1 MTPHRKTVIALDF
14 DRTFTSDIPFW
25 RTFVLHA
32 LERGHTVYCVTA
44 RHDNETNRK
53 QIEELFGPI
62 VFPQLG
68 GVIYTQ
74 HQSKRAVAQG
84 LGVRIDIWI
93 DDMPEGVGK
102 QSKSD
107 FQKHELQHKVYEELP
122 VFQPAVVCPHEV
134 WTPAR

>member
-44 RHDNETNRK
+44 RHENETNVK
-53 QIEELFGPI
+53 QVETLFGPT
-62 VFPQLG
+62 VFPLLA
-68 GVIYTQ
+68 GVIYTH
-74 HQSKRAVAQG
+74 HQSKRAIAQVW
-84 LGVRIDIWI
+84 GVKVDIWI

-102 QSKSD
+102 QSKHD
-107 FQKHELQHKVYEELP
+107 FQQHEIQHKVYEELP
-122 VFQPAVVCPHEV
+122 VFQPDVVCPDERWIPSH
-134 WTPAR
+134 